1 MCRNSI
7 MALRG
12 HGKALICVQFTVTAP
27 VFFDRGKV
35 MELRNLEIDKIK
47 YARVGYYN
55 PDWQTCELKHDE
67 DMNVNHMFDYP
78 EQEALVLLYETP
90 QGYINL
96 FNPDEMCNVFEWQT
110 IVTKQEPYELDKHIY
125 AAITYRCSYEC
136 LSGEADGKCYIL
148 DKQRKFGRAS
158 GYTEPTISYEMLIK
172 EMSKHRAIFY
182 VDRWNAT
189 LENKNSSITDK
200 IKVVSTDFAR
210 RKKYQRFCEEK
221 EAERK

>member
-1 MCRNSI
+1 

-27 VFFDRGKV
+27 LFFDRGKV

-67 DMNVNHMFDYP
+67 DMDVNHMFDYP

-90 QGYINL
+90 YGYINL
-96 FNPDEMCNVFEWQT
+96 FNPDEMCNVFEYQT
-110 IVTKQEPYELDKHIY
+110 LVTKVDPYPIY
-125 AAITYRCSYEC
+125 INGEARKAAALSCRPYWMC
-136 LSGEADGKCYIL
+136 LSGRPNGKCYIL
-148 DKQRKFGRAS
+148 DKQRRFGRAS
-158 GYTEPTISYEMLIK
+158 NYTEPTISYEMLIK
-172 EMSKHRAIFY
+172 EMAKHRAIFY